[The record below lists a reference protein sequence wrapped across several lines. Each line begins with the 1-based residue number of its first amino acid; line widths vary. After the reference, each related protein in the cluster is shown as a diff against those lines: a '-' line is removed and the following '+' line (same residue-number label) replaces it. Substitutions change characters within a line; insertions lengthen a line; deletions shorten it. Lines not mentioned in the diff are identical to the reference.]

1 MAVLIIGG
9 LVSMVTNGMDNFQ
22 TGQVFYSNSDRF
34 KKRVVVV
41 VDVVSVD
48 FPGFDQLENLRPFS
62 AAGVAV
68 LAFNGGFAYDGWNQL
83 NFITEEIK
91 DPMKNLPRSIFI
103 GMLLTVV
110 IYSVDHH
117 VESTHWLCTSP

>member
-22 TGQVFYSNSDRF
+22 TGFDCNSDRF
-34 KKRVVVV
+34 KKKRVV
-41 VDVVSVD
+41 VVSVD

>member
-1 MAVLIIGG
+1 MIDFHQGG
-9 LVSMVTNGMDNFQ
+9 DGCADHWRPRLYGHQWD
-22 TGQVFYSNSDRF
+22 GQFSNRSSFYSNSDRF

-91 DPMKNLPRSIFI
+91 DPMKNLPRS
-103 GMLLTVV
+103 
-110 IYSVDHH
+110 VDHH
-117 VESTHWLCTSP
+117 VESTHCTSP

>member
-1 MAVLIIGG
+1 M
-9 LVSMVTNGMDNFQ
+9 
-22 TGQVFYSNSDRF
+22 
-34 KKRVVVV
+34 
-41 VDVVSVD
+41 D

-103 GMLLTVV
+103 VMLLTIV
-110 IYSVDHH
+110 IYSVHFAH
-117 VESTHWLCTSP
+117 CRSPCRIYTLVVFINIT